1 VPSLSVQGIV
11 TDAINL
17 QPLDSVEISLFNQA
31 TGELMSKTMTDNES
45 NYQMLI
51 SRRNVNYRIEVL
63 RKTHPHKSV
72 YFSTRTTGRATKLIR
87 QDIELEPVLDVKV
100 LAGLKKIYY
109 DFNKDNIRPDAAIE
123 LNKVVKLMTETYPE
137 MIIKLESHTDPVGSL
152 TYNDQLSERRAK
164 SAYEYLIAN
173 GVPKNRL
180 LSYKGF
186 GKRVPING
194 CTSKQDCT
202 PEELELNRRTEFP
215 VVQIKNR
222 AVTQSK

>member
-1 VPSLSVQGIV
+1 MPSLSVQGIV

-31 TGELMSKTMTDNES
+31 TGELMSKTMTDAEG

-51 SRRNVNYRIEVL
+51 SRNINYRIDAV

-72 YFSTRTTGRATKLIR
+72 YFSTRTAGRATKLIR

-123 LNKVVKLMTETYPE
+123 LNRVVKLMTETYPE
-137 MIIKLESHTDPVGSL
+137 MIIKLEAHTDPVGSHA
-152 TYNDQLSERRAK
+152 YNDQLSERRAK
-164 SAYEYLIAN
+164 SA
-173 GVPKNRL
+173 
-180 LSYKGF
+180 
-186 GKRVPING
+186 
-194 CTSKQDCT
+194 
-202 PEELELNRRTEFP
+202 
-215 VVQIKNR
+215 
-222 AVTQSK
+222 